1 MFGDSGNEGRRDWG
15 EEAWR
20 EDELHLQILSLR
32 YLWNI
37 QLKLV
42 LEQGCPTE
50 HSAMMEILFACA
62 LQYDSATEK
71 RNFSF

>member
-1 MFGDSGNEGRRDWG
+1 MGFI
-15 EEAWR
+15 
-20 EDELHLQILSLR
+20 LHILSFR

-42 LEQGCPTE
+42 FEQGYPTE
-50 HSAMMEILFACA
+50 HSAMIEMLFTRA